1 MDAIG
6 SLSKEQIPFCE
17 RHQAMRNQLRSTR
30 RRGAVAP
37 LCALLIVPLLGMCAY
52 SIDVGYI
59 IVCHTDLQNA
69 ADAAALAGAERLQG
83 LYVQYMSP
91 GLTATQQAAI
101 LTQAITNVAPNA
113 TTG

>member
-1 MDAIG
+1 
-6 SLSKEQIPFCE
+6 
-17 RHQAMRNQLRSTR
+17 MRNQLRSTR

-69 ADAAALAGAERLQG
+69 ADAAALAGAERRGGPALA
-83 LYVQYMSP
+83 L
-91 GLTATQQAAI
+91 AA
-101 LTQAITNVAPNA
+101 
-113 TTG
+113 